1 MKIMKNEKFISI
13 DPGTE
18 KSAFAIFGNGLELME
33 FGKKENS
40 EILEIIRKSDA
51 EILAIEAVASYGM
64 PVGAEV
70 FETCYF
76 IGMAMEAAFK
86 TNKKV
91 CKIYRKDEKLN
102 LCGSLKANDA
112 TIRQA
117 LIDRFGGKGT
127 KKNPGY
133 FYGVKGDV
141 WQAIAVG
148 VTFYDMKKRGE
159 LNE

>member
-1 MKIMKNEKFISI
+1 K
-13 DPGTE
+13 T
-18 KSAFAIFGNGLELME
+18 
-33 FGKKENS
+33 
-40 EILEIIRKSDA
+40 DA
-51 EILAIEAVASYGM
+51 ETLAIEAVASYGM
-64 PVGAEV
+64 PVGSEI

-76 IGMAMEAAFK
+76 IGMAMEAASQ

-91 CKIYRKDEKLN
+91 YKIYRKDEKMN

-127 KKNPGY
+127 KKQTGY
-133 FYGVKGDV
+133 FYGVKGDI